1 MVLPR
6 TQAGFSPE
14 QVTAEQEET
23 RQRPIPVI
31 GKWPDLQKM
40 VNVRG
45 GWDKITVEDWER
57 FDAAFKQASKDH
69 RVRASF

>member
-6 TQAGFSPE
+6 TQASFSPE
-14 QVTAEQEET
+14 QVAAEQEET

-40 VNVRG
+40 VKVRG
-45 GWDKITVEDWER
+45 GWDKITVEDWEQ
-57 FDAAFKQASKDH
+57 FDKAFKKATEDH
-69 RVRASF
+69 RHRSGF